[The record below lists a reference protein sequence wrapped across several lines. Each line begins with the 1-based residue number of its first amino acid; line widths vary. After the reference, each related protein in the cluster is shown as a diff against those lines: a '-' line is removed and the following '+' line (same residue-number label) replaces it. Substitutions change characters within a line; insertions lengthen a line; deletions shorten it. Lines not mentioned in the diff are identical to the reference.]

1 LEIRNS
7 GSPRLASGVP
17 SADTQRFLR
26 ETCEAGVRYVAG
38 GIGEFVIH
46 SGGTRI
52 TYSLAPGAPAGD
64 VQHILTGPALVMALQ
79 LQGEFFLHAGAI
91 EHAGTMFALS
101 APHGF
106 GKSTL
111 TASFFESGCKVHS
124 DDVVPIRFRDGQAF
138 GGQGQPWIKLWDNVL
153 NEFGKDPQAYD
164 EVLDGLGKRIVPG
177 LSGEGELPLRC
188 VYLLAPHMS
197 PERGIEFHRLTAL
210 EGALS
215 LMRNVYSPEII
226 EGELAR
232 KTLDFATRI
241 AESVA
246 VRAISYYRSFENLP
260 AIRQAILSDFEE
272 VSRG

>member
-1 LEIRNS
+1 
-7 GSPRLASGVP
+7 V
-17 SADTQRFLR
+17 
-26 ETCEAGVRYVAG
+26 G
-38 GIGEFVIH
+38 GIGEFLIH
-46 SGGTRI
+46 DAGARI
-52 TYSLAPGAPAGD
+52 TYSLAPEAPAGD

-79 LQGEFFLHAGAI
+79 LQGEFFLHAGAV

-111 TASFFESGCKVHS
+111 TASFFESGCTVHS
-124 DDVVPIRFRDGQAF
+124 DDVVPISLRDGTVF
-138 GGQGQPWIKLWDNVL
+138 GSQGQPWIKLWDNVL
-153 NEFGKDPQAYD
+153 GEFGKDPQAYD

-177 LSGEGELPLRC
+177 LSGEGEVPLRC
-188 VYLLAPHMS
+188 VYLLAPHLK
-197 PERGIEFHRLTAL
+197 EREPVTFRQLTSLEAAL
-210 EGALS
+210 ALVA
-215 LMRNVYSPEII
+215 NVYSPEII